1 MASAARACSEQRK
14 VHTTDI
20 IKHRLLQEEHDL
32 IDGVSCAVLKPTMS
46 PAARTPHEETPS
58 PGARLPRGPHALT
71 REQVIA
77 SQRGRLIVAM
87 AELVGRD
94 GYAATTVAN
103 VLALAGV
110 SRKAFYQHFANK
122 QECFLAAYDAI
133 TAEGRREV
141 ARVYEA
147 AVDPAEGAQLA
158 IAKLFER
165 AIYNPGN
172 VRLALIEAGVVG
184 QTGIERRER
193 LMSEYEGLLRDM
205 FGLPAGP
212 GTVPNPVLRGI
223 VGGLNGVL
231 NAHVRDDRLE
241 QLTELIP
248 DLVGWATSYNPPPTS
263 MMRLLTQTTNSHKL
277 PPGLIGG
284 RAPGTLTVSAA
295 GRTGGLRRGIARGK
309 RGVSRSL
316 VVHSQRERILDAVAN
331 LVAEDGYAS
340 LTVESIVERAAVS
353 LHAFYEHFTGKEDAF
368 LVAYELGH
376 AKGLSSVERAFAA
389 QSDWRLGV
397 RDGISALFDFLA
409 SEPAFAHL
417 ALVEALTATWH
428 TAERA
433 TDGVAAYAELL
444 IPGAEEATDLALPP
458 AVTIE
463 AITGGLFELCL
474 TYALLGRTESMSE
487 LQPRATYFALAPF
500 IGPEQAW
507 RVATMPIP
515 S

>member
-1 MASAARACSEQRK
+1 
-14 VHTTDI
+14 
-20 IKHRLLQEEHDL
+20 
-32 IDGVSCAVLKPTMS
+32 MS
-46 PAARTPHEETPS
+46 PAARTPHKETLS

-103 VLALAGV
+103 VLASAGV

-133 TAEGRREV
+133 AAEGRREV
-141 ARVYEA
+141 SRAYEA
-147 AVDPAEGAQLA
+147 ADNPAEGAQLA
-158 IAKLFER
+158 IATLFER
-165 AIYNPGN
+165 AVHNPGGI
-172 VRLALIEAGVVG
+172 RLALVEAGVVG
-184 QTGIERRER
+184 QAGIERRER

-205 FGLPAGP
+205 LGLPRGP

-231 NAHVRDDRLE
+231 NAHVRSGRLE
-241 QLTELIP
+241 QLVELVP
-248 DLVGWATSYNPPPTS
+248 DLVRWATGYNPPPPS
-263 MMRLLTQTTNSHKL
+263 MMRLLTQTNGRRL
-277 PPGLIGG
+277 PARLVGG
-284 RAPGTLTVSAA
+284 RAPGTLTVTTMPIA
-295 GRTGGLRRGIARGK
+295 GGRRGLARGK
-309 RGVSRSL
+309 HGNVSRSL
-316 VVHSQRERILDAVAN
+316 VVHSQRERILDAVAS
-331 LVAEDGYAS
+331 LVAQDGYSA
-340 LTVESIVERAAVS
+340 LTVEGIAERAAVS

-368 LVAYELGH
+368 FVAYELGH
-376 AKGLSSVERAFAA
+376 AKGLAIVERAYAA

-397 RDGISALFDFLA
+397 REGISALLDFLA

-417 ALVEALTATWH
+417 ALVDALTATRH

-444 IPGAEEATDLALPP
+444 IPGTEQATDLALSP

-463 AITGGLFELCL
+463 AIAGGLFELCL
-474 TYALLGRTESMSE
+474 TYALLGRTESLPE
-487 LQPRATYFALAPF
+487 LLPRATYFALAPF
-500 IGPEQAW
+500 IGPEQAGL
-507 RVATMPIP
+507 VATATGV
-515 S
+515 